1 MAHPKEE
8 QSLII
13 FKPDAIQRGIVGEI
27 MHRFERKGLKI
38 RGLKMAEVADV
49 TLEEHYKHI
58 ADKPFFAD
66 LKKFMQ
72 HSPVVLM
79 VLSGINAV
87 AAIRLIVGPTAAHE
101 ADAGSIRGDF
111 AMSIQSN
118 VVHASE
124 SLEAAQEEVAR
135 FFTED
140 ELFDYPTI
148 DAKMVYSD
156 AYPAGE

>member
-8 QSLII
+8 RSLII

-27 MHRFERKGLKI
+27 MHRFERKGLKV
-38 RGLKMAEVADV
+38 RGLKMAEVEDI
-49 TLEEHYKHI
+49 TLQDHYKHI

-72 HSPVVLM
+72 NSPVVLM

-124 SLEAAQEEVAR
+124 TTEAAEEEIAR
-135 FFTED
+135 FFGD
-140 ELFDYPTI
+140 EEVFDYDKI
-148 DAKMVYSD
+148 DAQMVYSD
-156 AYPAGE
+156 TYAGRD

>member
-8 QSLII
+8 RSLII

-38 RGLKMAEVADV
+38 RGLKMTQVEDI
-49 TLEEHYKHI
+49 TLQDHYKHI

-124 SLEAAQEEVAR
+124 SIEAAEEEIAR
-135 FFTED
+135 FFGED
-140 ELFDYPTI
+140 EVFDYDKV
-148 DAKMVYSD
+148 DASLVYSD
-156 AYPAGE
+156 TYAGRD